1 MKDKWRKALHEEEM
15 AQLNNAAGAARTEL
29 IGPQTQGSIED
40 SDEEKRQHFV
50 LNTVGMEA
58 SVDGSAG
65 STRGGMPA
73 QIHNNNF
80 ATSNKA
86 QWQ

>member
-1 MKDKWRKALHEEEM
+1 MHEDEM

-29 IGPQTQGSIED
+29 MAPQTQGSLED

-58 SVDGSAG
+58 SVEGSAG
-65 STRGGMPA
+65 STRGEMPQA
-73 QIHNNNF
+73 IHNNNF
-80 ATSNKA
+80 AKSNIGQ
-86 QWQ
+86 QWN

>member
-1 MKDKWRKALHEEEM
+1 VLESTLKGNFLVKDKWRKALHEEEM

-29 IGPQTQGSIED
+29 IGPQTQGSIEED

-50 LNTVGMEA
+50 LNTHGMEA

-65 STRGGMPA
+65 STRGMPV
-73 QIHNNNF
+73 
-80 ATSNKA
+80 
-86 QWQ
+86 